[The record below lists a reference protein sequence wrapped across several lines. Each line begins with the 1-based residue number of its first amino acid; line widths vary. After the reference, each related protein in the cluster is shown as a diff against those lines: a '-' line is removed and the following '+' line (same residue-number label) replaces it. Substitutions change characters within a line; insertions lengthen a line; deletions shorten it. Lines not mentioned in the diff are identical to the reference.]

1 MIVQIQRT
9 LNGDTDQVTVRNQDG
24 SLNWTGSTPENLRLW
39 LGSRTM
45 VYAEAHLTEA
55 GVGVDHAVADPL
67 WSHPLTPT
75 RNSC

>member
-9 LNGDTDQVTVRNQDG
+9 RNGDTDQVTVRNRDG
-24 SLNWTGSTPENLRLW
+24 SVTWAGPIPENLRLW

-55 GVGVDHAVADPL
+55 GVGVDHAVADPH
-67 WSHPLTPT
+67 WSNPVT
-75 RNSC
+75 R